1 MAGAP
6 AKKGLDY
13 FTLDIDMDRDQKVE
27 LIEAEFGLKGFGLL
41 IKIFLNI
48 YADEGYFMRW
58 NSDTKLLLA
67 KRVGESGSF
76 VGEVVK
82 GSIKRGLFNES
93 VFDQFGVLTSA
104 SIQNRYFN
112 AVKRRGKVVCISEY
126 LLIDINEYIT
136 ANNVCINSINARNN
150 KQSRAEQSRVENN
163 TPSHTGAQAR
173 VQDDDGPQHK
183 PESLDAVV
191 EFFANNHASQEMA
204 ETFYD
209 YYASQGWVKP
219 NGMAITSWH
228 HAASKWIRDEKHNK
242 PEWKQRSKSKGGKNG
257 AYSNQS
263 KGDKHVEALQR
274 L

>member
-82 GSIKRGLFNES
+82 GSVKRGLFNES

-112 AVKRRGKVVCISEY
+112 AVKRREKVVCISEY
-126 LLIDINEYIT
+126 LLIDIHDYIKP
-136 ANNVCINSINARNN
+136 NNVNINSINVRNN
-150 KQSRAEQSRVENN
+150 KQSRVEQSRVENN
-163 TPSHTGAQAR
+163 TPPPSAR
-173 VQDDDGPQHK
+173 PREAGDDGPQHK
-183 PESLDAVV
+183 PDSLDAVV
-191 EFFANNHASQEMA
+191 EFFANNQASEEEA
-204 ETFYD
+204 ENFFD

-242 PEWKQRSKSKGGKNG
+242 PEWKKSKSKGGSYGSDRK
-257 AYSNQS
+257 S
-263 KGDKHVEALQR
+263 KGDKHVEALQS